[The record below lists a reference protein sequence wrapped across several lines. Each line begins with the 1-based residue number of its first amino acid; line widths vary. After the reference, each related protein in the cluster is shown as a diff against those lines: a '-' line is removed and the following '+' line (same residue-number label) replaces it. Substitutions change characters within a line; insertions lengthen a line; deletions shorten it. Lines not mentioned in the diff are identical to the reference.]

1 MKSIKLLLLV
11 SFIGFLSSCI
21 SVKKLTYLQDTDAPL
36 EIDTAG
42 YQMLKRSYYKVQ
54 KNDMLSIQIKSI
66 NPEITNYFV
75 VGQSANMNNMG
86 GGSNRGSSQLYF
98 NGYSV
103 DEFGNIDFPVLNKI
117 YVEGLTINEIQE
129 LLIEKLSKYFSTSNL
144 FVKTQLSG
152 IKFSVLGEVNS
163 NQGQYYLYQ
172 NEANILEAL
181 ALAGDIDVF
190 GDKTKVQIIRQ
201 HPQGVKYYEVD
212 LTSKEV
218 VNNPMYF
225 IQPNDIIYVKPL
237 KQKSWG
243 VGSTGRESLLFVLSM
258 LTFVTTTLLL
268 IDRFYLLFL

>member
-1 MKSIKLLLLV
+1 MKSIKLLLFV
-11 SFIGFLSSCI
+11 SFLGFLSSCI

-75 VGQSANMNNMG
+75 VGQSANLGNVGGNN
-86 GGSNRGSSQLYF
+86 NRGSSALYF

-129 LLIEKLSKYFSTSNL
+129 LLIEKLSKYFSTSKL
-144 FVKTQLSG
+144 FVKTQLAG
-152 IKFSVLGEVNS
+152 IKFSVIGESGNS
-163 NQGQYYLYQ
+163 QGQYYLYQ
-172 NEANILEAL
+172 NEANIFEAI

-225 IQPNDIIYVKPL
+225 IQPNDIINVKPL
-237 KQKSWG
+237 KQKTWG
-243 VGSTGRESLLFVLSM
+243 FGETGVQSF
-258 LTFVTTTLLL
+258 LTFASIITTSAALVVL
-268 IDRFYLLFL
+268 IQSFNN